1 MKTYYSIS
9 IPEPCHEDWNKMTP
23 KDKGRFCDS
32 CSKTVI
38 DFTKMNS
45 NEIQNFITQNQE
57 QRICGHFKQTQLESI
72 HLHVPIQTFASRSF
86 HKLFLLA
93 LLITMGISLFS
104 CTKTNGAKQKIDS
117 VEIIDSISHKVIS
130 IDTLEMVC
138 DTTSKPERAAETN
151 ENIQKPPKPLLTG
164 IVVTKAPEQKKDTIT
179 EIIDVTTGDVV
190 IENTTQGIDSIPEI
204 EVEGII
210 ALEEEN
216 TILGFIYV
224 DTPPQFKGTP
234 NNLSVEEKRKYFQK
248 QVNDIVTKKF
258 NPNLIKELGLSGRQR
273 IYAMFT
279 INKNGKIEDIK
290 IRAPHFKLEE
300 ETRQIIESLPTF
312 IPGKQRNITVP
323 VIYTLPIVLEVE
335 D

>member
-45 NEIQNFITQNQE
+45 NEIQDFMTQNQG

-86 HKLFLLA
+86 HKLFLLV
-93 LLITMGISLFS
+93 LLITMGTSLFS
-104 CTKTNGAKQKIDS
+104 CTKTNGSKQKIDS
-117 VEIIDSISHKVIS
+117 VEIIDSISYKVIS
-130 IDTLEMVC
+130 IDTLETVC
-138 DTTSKPERAAETN
+138 DTTTKIECASETKG
-151 ENIQKPPKPLLTG
+151 NIPKPPKPRLTG
-164 IVVTKAPEQKKDTIT
+164 MVITTKPEKEKDTTT
-179 EIIDVTTGDVV
+179 EIINVTTGDIL
-190 IENTTQGIDSIPEI
+190 IENTAQEIDSIPAIEI
-204 EVEGII
+204 EGMIE
-210 ALEEEN
+210 LEKVD
-216 TILGFIYV
+216 TVLGFISV
-224 DTPPQFKGTP
+224 DTPPQFTNTP
-234 NNLSVEEKRKYFQK
+234 NNLSVEEKRNYFQK
-248 QVNDIVTKKF
+248 QINDIITKKL
-258 NPNLIKELGLSGRQR
+258 NPNLIKELGLSGKQR

-279 INKNGKIEDIK
+279 INENGKVEAIK

-312 IPGKQRNITVP
+312 TPGKQGNISVP

>member
-9 IPEPCHEDWNKMTP
+9 IPEPCNEDWNKMTP

-45 NEIQNFITQNQE
+45 NEIQNFITQNQG

-86 HKLFLLA
+86 HKLFLLV
-93 LLITMGISLFS
+93 LLITMGTSLFS
-104 CTKTNGAKQKIDS
+104 CTKTNGTKQKIDS

-138 DTTSKPERAAETN
+138 YTTSKPECAAEKN
-151 ENIQKPPKPLLTG
+151 ENIPKPPKPLLTG
-164 IVVTKAPEQKKDTIT
+164 IVVTKAPEPKNVDDELVVETIGEVIT
-179 EIIDVTTGDVV
+179 TIEDKNVTIPFQLV
-190 IENTTQGIDSIPEI
+190 DS
-204 EVEGII
+204 
-210 ALEEEN
+210 
-216 TILGFIYV
+216 
-224 DTPPQFKGTP
+224 PPQFKDTP
-234 NNLSVEEKRKYFQK
+234 NHFSARDKKSYFQK
-248 QVNDIVTKKF
+248 QISDIIRKNF
-258 NPNLIKELGLSGRQR
+258 NTNTITELGLSGKQR
-273 IYAMFT
+273 IRAMFT
-279 INKNGKIEDIK
+279 INKNGKVEDIK
-290 IRAPHFKLEE
+290 IRASHFKLEE